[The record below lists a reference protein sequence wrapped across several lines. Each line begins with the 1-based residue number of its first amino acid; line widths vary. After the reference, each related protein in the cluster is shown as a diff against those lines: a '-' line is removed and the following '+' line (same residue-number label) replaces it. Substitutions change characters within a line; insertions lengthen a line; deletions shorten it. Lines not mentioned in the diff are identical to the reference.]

1 MKLEVESYDY
11 QKAIEK
17 VDKLLADISCSCIA
31 CSDGDDNLKDIPSAT
46 EIVDIVIEQI
56 I

>member
-17 VDKLLADISCSCIA
+17 VDKLLSVITAEGATIQ
-31 CSDGDDNLKDIPSAT
+31 NIPSAT
-46 EIVDIVIEQI
+46 EIVDLVIEAI